1 MKRQPTTATRTA
13 RTIAEITADIA
24 SGFFYDNASTML
36 EAQPELLA
44 TLAEIL
50 IENYPGDT
58 MRDHTAR
65 LARHYA
71 SAIDDAK
78 ALAASMTTTA
88 EMTAVTNARKAAA
101 RELAAEIA
109 RH

>member
-1 MKRQPTTATRTA
+1 MKRTARPTTTTA

-36 EAQPELLA
+36 DAQPELLA

-50 IENYPGDT
+50 IGNFPFDT
-58 MRDHTAR
+58 MRDHAAR
-65 LARHYA
+65 VARHYA

-78 ALAASMTTTA
+78 ALAASLTYA
-88 EMTAVTNARKAAA
+88 SEMTAVINARRVAAIEAREAA
-101 RELAAEIA
+101 RQ
-109 RH
+109 